1 MKTDYKRGQED
12 RYLVYEEPSNK
23 SIMAANPSMMR
34 GVFAVF
40 DGHGGARAAEYC
52 KDNLLKYLNDFAAPM
67 TPRNPRQQTT
77 PKTQHDLICK
87 AFKDLDSAFCEYA
100 KQNNIQDGT
109 TCVLAVIKSNEITV
123 ASLGDSICIRVPK
136 NGGSTRLSVSH

>member
-1 MKTDYKRGQED
+1 
-12 RYLVYEEPSNK
+12 
-23 SIMAANPSMMR
+23 MAANPSMMR

-67 TPRNPRQQTT
+67 TPRNPRQQTP

-87 AFKDLDSAFCEYA
+87 GKSWPRFNFQYSFQGLGQRLLRIRQT
-100 KQNNIQDGT
+100 KQYTGWYHLCACCDQ
-109 TCVLAVIKSNEITV
+109 IK
-123 ASLGDSICIRVPK
+123 
-136 NGGSTRLSVSH
+136 